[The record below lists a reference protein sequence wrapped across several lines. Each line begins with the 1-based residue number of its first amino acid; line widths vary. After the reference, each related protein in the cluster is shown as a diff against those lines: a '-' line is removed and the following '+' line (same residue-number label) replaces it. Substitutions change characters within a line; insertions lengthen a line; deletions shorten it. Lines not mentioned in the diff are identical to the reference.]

1 MHDESNAVQIL
12 IQYSPLQIQR
22 KMSYEIEFKLISS
35 DSEYLVQRKGLFFM
49 LFMLLVKRSE

>member
-1 MHDESNAVQIL
+1 MHAESNAVQIL
-12 IQYSPLQIQR
+12 IQCSPLQIQR

-49 LFMLLVKRSE
+49 LFMLLVK